1 MNGKVNDINMKHLN
15 WRRIGLHVLFWIVYI
30 PINAVV
36 SCILRGA
43 HIEEEFGMAL
53 LGEAFSLPVKLVF
66 TYFVFYYIIPLYL
79 ERSKI
84 WQLIGLLFVAFIIA
98 TLLYRL
104 EIAWIF
110 FPIFAP
116 GVNIEIFYFKG
127 LLLTLFDL
135 FITLAA
141 AGTIKMIR
149 MHYKS
154 LEFEQQL
161 IREKLQSELNFL
173 RAQTNPHFLFNT
185 LNNLYVLARKKS
197 EKTPDAIMML
207 SKIMRFVIYE
217 CRAPRIALGEE
228 ATVIQ
233 DFIELEKLRHNTRL
247 SVDYQEDIDDPNTP
261 IAPLLLLPF
270 VENSFKHGAGGTT
283 GKVQI
288 NIRLSLMKKALVF
301 SVENTVDKDQKSSA
315 TSGGIGLRNLKRQL
329 DLLYPGQYEFSA
341 NRENGVFKAGLKLD
355 LSEN

>member
-1 MNGKVNDINMKHLN
+1 MASLN
-15 WRRIGLHVLFWIVYI
+15 WTRIALHVTFWMVYL

-53 LGEAFSLPVKLVF
+53 VGEAFSLPLKLIF
-66 TYFVFYYIIPLYL
+66 TYFIFYYVIPLYL
-79 ERSKI
+79 ERSKV
-84 WQLIGLLFVAFIIA
+84 WHLIGLLLAAFIVA
-98 TLLYRL
+98 TILYRL
-104 EIAWIF
+104 EIGWIF

-116 GVNIEIFYFKG
+116 GVKINFFSFKG
-127 LLLTLFDL
+127 LMLTVFDL

-149 MHYKS
+149 MHFKS
-154 LEFEQQL
+154 LEFEKQL

-217 CRAPRIALGEE
+217 CRAPRIALGDE
-228 ATVIQ
+228 ARVIQ
-233 DFIELEKLRHNTRL
+233 DFIELEKLRYNKRL
-247 SVDYQEDIDDPNTP
+247 VVEYEEDIDNPHAAV
-261 IAPLLLLPF
+261 APLLLLPF

-283 GKVQI
+283 GDVQI
-288 NIRLSLMKKALVF
+288 KISLSLLNNDLFF
-301 SVENTVDKDQKSSA
+301 SVKNTVDKDA
-315 TSGGIGLRNLKRQL
+315 APAGTSGGIGLHNLKRQL
-329 DLLYPGQYEFSA
+329 DLLYPGRYELST
-341 NRENGVFKAGLKLD
+341 NRENGFFKAGLRLQ
-355 LSEN
+355 LPEE

>member
-1 MNGKVNDINMKHLN
+1 MARLN
-15 WRRIGLHVLFWIVYI
+15 WSRIALHVIFWLVYL

-53 LGEAFSLPVKLVF
+53 AGETFSLPLKLVF
-66 TYFVFYYIIPLYL
+66 TYFIFYYVIPLYL

-84 WQLIGLLFVAFIIA
+84 WQLVGLLLAAFFVGTI
-98 TLLYRL
+98 LYR
-104 EIAWIF
+104 
-110 FPIFAP
+110 
-116 GVNIEIFYFKG
+116 IEIGWIYFPSFEPERIIQLFSFKG
-127 LLLTLFDL
+127 LMLTVFDL

-141 AGTIKMIR
+141 AVTIKMIR

-217 CRAPRIALGEE
+217 CRAPRIALGDE
-228 ATVIQ
+228 AQVIQ
-233 DFIELEKLRHNTRL
+233 DFIELEKLRYNNRL
-247 SVDYQEDIDDPNTP
+247 KIDYQEDIDNPHTSV
-261 IAPLLLLPF
+261 APLLLLPF

-283 GKVQI
+283 GEVLI
-288 NIRLSLMKKALVF
+288 NISLSLKNNELSF
-301 SVENTVDKDQKSSA
+301 SVKNTVDKDSHTSSG
-315 TSGGIGLRNLKRQL
+315 SGGIGLRNLKRQL
-329 DLLYPGQYEFSA
+329 DLLYPGQYELLTD
-341 NRENGVFKAGLKLD
+341 RENGYFLAD
-355 LSEN
+355 LRLHLPEE